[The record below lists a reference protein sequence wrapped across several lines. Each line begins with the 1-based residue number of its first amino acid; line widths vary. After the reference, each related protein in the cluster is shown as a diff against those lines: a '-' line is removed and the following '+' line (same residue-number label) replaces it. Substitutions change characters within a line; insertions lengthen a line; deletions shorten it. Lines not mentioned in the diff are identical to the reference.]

1 MTEADTL
8 SIEQQNAIDL
18 LILGKPDRE
27 VAEEVG
33 VSRPTVTDWRNHN
46 EHFAAELNRRRQ
58 ELWGAQTERL
68 RALVAQAVD
77 ALEENLSGDD
87 PALRQAAAVHVLRA
101 VKLYGTNLHPTG
113 HTTPEEVREDWAQYE
128 RSCEDRRRLAELL
141 RG

>member
-18 LILGKPDRE
+18 LILGKSDRE

-58 ELWGAQTERL
+58 EVWGAHTERL
-68 RALVAQAVD
+68 RTLVAQAVD
-77 ALEENLSGDD
+77 ALADNLDGDD
-87 PALRQAAAVHVLRA
+87 PALRQSAAVHVLKA
-101 VKLYGTNLHPTG
+101 VGLYGENLRPTG
-113 HTTPEEVREDWAQYE
+113 YTTPEEVRDDWE
-128 RSCEDRRRLAELL
+128 ESRRLAELT
-141 RG
+141 RCGR

>member
-46 EHFAAELNRRRQ
+46 EHFAAELNRRRR
-58 ELWGAQTERL
+58 EVWGAHTERL
-68 RALVAQAVD
+68 RTLVERAVD
-77 ALEENLSGDD
+77 ALEDNLDADD
-87 PALRQAAAVHVLRA
+87 PSLRQSAAVHVLKA
-101 VKLYGTNLHPTG
+101 VGLYGADLHPTG
-113 HTTPEEVREDWAQYE
+113 YTTPDKVREEWE
-128 RSCEDRRRLAELL
+128 ERRRLAELTRL
-141 RG
+141 

>member
-18 LILGKPDRE
+18 LILGKSDRE

-58 ELWGAQTERL
+58 EVWGAHTERL
-68 RALVAQAVD
+68 RTLVERAVD
-77 ALEENLSGDD
+77 ALEDNLEADD
-87 PALRQAAAVHVLRA
+87 AALRQQAAIHVLKA
-101 VKLYGTNLHPTG
+101 VGLYGTNLRPG
-113 HTTPEEVREDWAQYE
+113 GSTTAKAVRADWAQ
-128 RSCEDRRRLAELL
+128 RRTLEELSTL
-141 RG
+141 V